1 MIFPCWEEGIPW
13 WRFSLPGD
21 FFMEKMQI
29 RPLIV
34 SLLIRCVFPI
44 AAGNHQSLPAAD
56 WGVSFRREQ
65 HWGESKWGQK
75 SDFSPVFPCRGGK
88 NRDGISFL
96 RRPIDCPGVEFPPEA
111 RKAHPR
117 RTGEGRRLWKKSAP
131 FSCFLFGG
139 GKKPLLLF
147 CPEMAAHQG
156 KHTP

>member
-75 SDFSPVFPCRGGK
+75 SDFFPG
-88 NRDGISFL
+88 L
-96 RRPIDCPGVEFPPEA
+96 PLPG
-111 RKAHPR
+111 
-117 RTGEGRRLWKKSAP
+117 WKKSGRNQLPQAP
-131 FSCFLFGG
+131 HRLSGSGVSPGSAEGSPQTNRRRAPALEKVGA
-139 GKKPLLLF
+139 LLLF
-147 CPEMAAHQG
+147 FIWGRKETLAVVLP
-156 KHTP
+156 